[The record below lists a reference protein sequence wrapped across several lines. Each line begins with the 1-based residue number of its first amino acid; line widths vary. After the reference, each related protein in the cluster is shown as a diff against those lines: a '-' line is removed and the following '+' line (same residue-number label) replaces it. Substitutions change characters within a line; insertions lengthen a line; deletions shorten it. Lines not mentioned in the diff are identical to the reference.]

1 MDQNEVLFWKDLYVV
16 LVYNFFFVINGSKD
30 RFFQACYLLHSSEL
44 LALYMY
50 ALWTLL
56 WAVTPWPSF
65 RNKWCINSR
74 EKEWFLGKT
83 NKSFIV
89 SCFAFMNVGPKQT
102 RIYVTILKKKCF
114 FFYFLAKLVQGYERR
129 KINPKAF
136 SQNIWEFTL
145 RLSGQISKNEII
157 FPHFF
162 STVFFLKQD

>member
-102 RIYVTILKKKCF
+102 RIYVTILKK
-114 FFYFLAKLVQGYERR
+114 EM
-129 KINPKAF
+129 
-136 SQNIWEFTL
+136 
-145 RLSGQISKNEII
+145 
-157 FPHFF
+157 FF
-162 STVFFLKQD
+162 SETSSRIPMKMNKFKSLFPKYMRVHFEAKWSDFKMKSFSHISLVLSSF